1 MDRSGSSGEGM
12 PTGQGPS
19 VIVRPL
25 PIYGIWCKVF
35 EEAIKSIFC
44 STVTT
49 AKSPGLATQ
58 NKQFFLLQGRE
69 FGMGSKNHVLR
80 RLAFRNRNR
89 LSQEQRAN
97 TPWRGYIN
105 SPERP

>member
-19 VIVRPL
+19 VIARPL
-25 PIYGIWCKVF
+25 PIYGIRCKVF
-35 EEAIKSIFC
+35 EEAIKPIFC
-44 STVTT
+44 STVT
-49 AKSPGLATQ
+49 AAESPGLANQ

-80 RLAFRNRNR
+80 RLAFQTRNR
-89 LSQEQRAN
+89 LSQEQCAN
-97 TPWRGYIN
+97 TPRRGYIN
-105 SPERP
+105 SPGRP